1 MSEMIIGIDRG
12 ASFTDLAV
20 VQDKSLVDHLSIE
33 ARGWPE
39 IGAALEKIQG
49 KYPTRRIAF
58 SGASTDMPLDLK
70 VQVVNVPEIES
81 IGLGGA
87 TLAGCK
93 TCLVISMGTG
103 SAMVHVDQG
112 TASHMGGTGVGGGT
126 IKGLAK
132 LICGM
137 EDVHRLEELALNG
150 NAAGM
155 NMTIGDLGLADLS
168 FLSAD
173 ATVSNF
179 AGIKSDSQ
187 EDKAAGILS
196 LVAETIGI
204 IASLCALHAGCGN
217 SIVGVGKVAANRHV
231 RHTLDRVGDLYQT
244 KFLFPEHGGCATA
257 YGAAISTMNKAKL
270 HAKHK

>member
-155 NMTIGDLGLADLS
+155 NMTIGDLGLDDLS

-204 IASLCALHAGCGN
+204 IASLCALHAGCGS
-217 SIVGVGKVAANRHV
+217 SIVGVGKVAANQHI
-231 RHTLDRVGDLYQT
+231 RHTLGRVGDLYQT
-244 KFLFPEHGGCATA
+244 KFIFPEHAGCATA
-257 YGAAISTMNKAKL
+257 YGAAIKYMDL
-270 HAKHK
+270 HES

>member
-1 MSEMIIGIDRG
+1 MSELIIGIDRG

-20 VQDKSLVDHLSIE
+20 VQEKSLVDHLSIE
-33 ARGWPE
+33 ARGWLE
-39 IGAALEKIQG
+39 ISAAFEKIQE
-49 KYPTRRIAF
+49 KYPTSRIAF
-58 SGASTDMPLDLK
+58 SGASSDMPINLK
-70 VQVVNVPEIES
+70 EQVVNVPEIES

-103 SAMVHVDQG
+103 SAMVHMDKG
-112 TASHMGGTGVGGGT
+112 TANHMGGTGVGGGT

-132 LICGM
+132 LICGLD
-137 EDVHRLEELALNG
+137 DVHRLEELALNG

-155 NMTIGDLGLADLS
+155 NMTIGDLGLTELS

-204 IASLCALHAGCGN
+204 IGSLCALHAGCGK
-217 SIVGVGKVAANRHV
+217 SIVGIGKVAANRHI
-231 RHTLDRVGDLYQT
+231 RHTLDRVGNLYQT
-244 KFLFPEHGGCATA
+244 KFLFPEHGGWATA
-257 YGAAISTMNKAKL
+257 YGAAISYINKA
-270 HAKHK
+270 

>member
-1 MSEMIIGIDRG
+1 MSDLIIGIDRG

-39 IGAALEKIQG
+39 IRAALERIQG
-49 KYPTRRIAF
+49 KYPTSRIAF
-58 SGASTDMPLDLK
+58 SGASADMPLALK
-70 VQVVNVPEIES
+70 EQVVTVPEVES
-81 IGLGGA
+81 IGCGGA

-103 SAMVHVDQG
+103 SAIVHVDKG
-112 TASHMGGTGVGGGT
+112 RSNHMGGTGVGGGT

-132 LICGM
+132 LICGI
-137 EDVHRLEELALNG
+137 EDVHRLEELARDG

-155 NMTIGDLGLADLS
+155 NMTIGDLGLAGLS

-217 SIVGVGKVAANRHV
+217 SIVGIGKVAANRQI

-257 YGAAISTMNKAKL
+257 YGAAISTLNQA
-270 HAKHK
+270 

>member
-1 MSEMIIGIDRG
+1 MSELIIGIDRG
-12 ASFTDLAV
+12 ASFTDFAV
-20 VQDKSLVDHLSIE
+20 VQNKSLVDHLSIE
-33 ARGWPE
+33 TRGWPE
-39 IGAALEKIQG
+39 IRAALEKIQG
-49 KYPTRRIAF
+49 KYPTSRIAF
-58 SGASTDMPLDLK
+58 SGASTDMPLYLK
-70 VQVVNVPEIES
+70 EQVVNVPEIDA

-87 TLAGCK
+87 TLADCN

-103 SAMVHVDQG
+103 SAMVHVNKG
-112 TASHMGGTGVGGGT
+112 TANHMGGTGVGGGT
-126 IKGLAK
+126 IRGLAK
-132 LICGM
+132 LICGI

-204 IASLCALHAGCGN
+204 IASLCALHAGCADN
-217 SIVGVGKVAANRHV
+217 IVGVGKVATNQHI

-244 KFLFPEHGGCATA
+244 KFVFPEHAGCATA
-257 YGAAISTMNKAKL
+257 YGAALKFRQMK
-270 HAKHK
+270 

>member
-1 MSEMIIGIDRG
+1 MPDLIIGIDRG

-33 ARGWPE
+33 TRGWPE
-39 IGAALEKIQG
+39 IRAALEKIQG
-49 KYPTRRIAF
+49 KYPTNRVAF
-58 SGASTDMPLDLK
+58 SGASTDMPLYFK
-70 VQVVNVPEIES
+70 EQVVNVPEIDA

-103 SAMVHVDQG
+103 SAMVHVDKG
-112 TASHMGGTGVGGGT
+112 TANHMGGTGVGGGT

-132 LICGM
+132 LICGL

-204 IASLCALHAGCGN
+204 IASLCALHAGCRN
-217 SIVGVGKVAANRHV
+217 SIVGVGKVAANQHI
-231 RHTLDRVGDLYQT
+231 RHTLDRVGVLYQT
-244 KFLFPEHGGCATA
+244 KFIFPEHAGCATA
-257 YGAAISTMNKAKL
+257 YGAAIKYMDL
-270 HAKHK
+270 HES